1 MNTFR
6 TTTGNL
12 EDAKVDV
19 KIKLSALWAA
29 LMFLYTYGDILGFY
43 TPGVVEQLIAGEV
56 GGIAIT
62 EGFLIVMAVWMTIPS
77 LMPILSLALKA
88 RANRWVNIILG
99 FVSLAVLVAS
109 SFAGE
114 FSLRY
119 GFTAT
124 VEAVIMVFII
134 WYAWKWPRQEIVD
147 VAA

>member
-56 GGIAIT
+56 GAIEIT

-77 LMPILSLALKA
+77 LMLILSLALKA